1 MFKEKLNQIR
11 ILLGMEVKLADEQL
25 TDGSAIS
32 AEKFEVGYPVFTKAD
47 DGTQTPATPGTYET
61 ASGLV
66 IEVDAE
72 GKIVS
77 VEAKSEEVE
86 TEVAVEAAEEVEVEM
101 AAIETPETPEDPID
115 PAAPE
120 VDAPAQTDN
129 TAILEALSQVVFAV
143 EDLCTKMGTMQT
155 EMTEMKEKYAK
166 FSKLPGGNKIPTIT
180 VDESVLSTNSLDAK
194 VEALQKMRQQNF
206 FRAQK

>member
-1 MFKEKLNQIR
+1 
-11 ILLGMEVKLADEQL
+11 
-25 TDGSAIS
+25 
-32 AEKFEVGYPVFTKAD
+32 
-47 DGTQTPATPGTYET
+47 
-61 ASGLV
+61 
-66 IEVDAE
+66 
-72 GKIVS
+72 
-77 VEAKSEEVE
+77 
-86 TEVAVEAAEEVEVEM
+86 M